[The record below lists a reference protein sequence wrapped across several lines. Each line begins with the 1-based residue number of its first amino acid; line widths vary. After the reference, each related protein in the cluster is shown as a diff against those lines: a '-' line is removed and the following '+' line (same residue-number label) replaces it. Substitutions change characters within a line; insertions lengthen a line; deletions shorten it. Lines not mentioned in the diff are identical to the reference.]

1 MQPNKTDQARLALQS
16 HAGPLSMRERRAL
29 ILCDGQR
36 DLKELTALLGV
47 DAPALVMHLCEAG
60 YLNNAVV
67 EPAAKVPVPLRA
79 RASAV
84 APIPVAAP
92 APAPAPAPQTQATG
106 TRRSLVAAKLY
117 LIDMLELQRDESA
130 VAHRKQLQA
139 CQDPD
144 AIVAHLLTGVHCL
157 QRIASNSLAQCVR
170 ERLAE
175 VLPES
180 YLSAL
185 ERLDPIL
192 PQSSGARVVATQSF
206 GATKPLPSPAQ
217 HSW

>member
-47 DAPALVMHLCEAG
+47 DAPALVMHLYEAG
-60 YLNNAVV
+60 YLNNTVV
-67 EPAAKVPVPLRA
+67 ESVASAPAPPAARPP
-79 RASAV
+79 AV
-84 APIPVAAP
+84 APVPVAVP
-92 APAPAPAPQTQATG
+92 APIPASQAQATG

-117 LIDMLELQRDESA
+117 LIGMLELQRDESA
-130 VAHRKQLQA
+130 VAQRKQLQA

-144 AIVAHLLTGVHCL
+144 AIVANLLAGVHCL
-157 QRIASNSLAQCVR
+157 QRIASTSLAQRVR

-180 YLSAL
+180 YLPAL
-185 ERLDPIL
+185 QRLDLGVPE
-192 PQSSGARVVATQSF
+192 SSAA
-206 GATKPLPSPAQ
+206 
-217 HSW
+217 

>member
-1 MQPNKTDQARLALQS
+1 MRPNKTDQALLALHS

-36 DLKELTALLGV
+36 DLRELTALLGA
-47 DAPALVMHLCEAG
+47 DAPALVMHLYEAG
-60 YLNNAVV
+60 YLGNTVV
-67 EPAAKVPVPLRA
+67 EPVAKVPTPLPA
-79 RASAV
+79 RAPAA

-92 APAPAPAPQTQATG
+92 APVPTLAPAPQTQAIG

-117 LIDMLELQRDESA
+117 LIGMLELQRDESA
-130 VAHRKQLQA
+130 IAQRKQLQA

-144 AIVAHLLTGVHCL
+144 AIVAHLLAGVHCL
-157 QRIASNSLAQCVR
+157 QRIASTSLAQRVR

-180 YLSAL
+180 YLPAL
-185 ERLDPIL
+185 ERLDLIVA
-192 PQSSGARVVATQSF
+192 QSSAA
-206 GATKPLPSPAQ
+206 
-217 HSW
+217 

>member
-29 ILCDGQR
+29 ILCDGRR

-47 DAPALVMHLCEAG
+47 DAPALVMHLYEAG
-60 YLNNAVV
+60 YLSNTVV
-67 EPAAKVPVPLRA
+67 ELVARAPATLSVRAPAA
-79 RASAV
+79 

-92 APAPAPAPQTQATG
+92 APAADPQTQATG
-106 TRRSLVAAKLY
+106 TRRSLVAAKFY
-117 LIDMLELQRDESA
+117 LIGMLELQRDESA
-130 VAHRKQLQA
+130 VAQRKQLQA

-144 AIVAHLLTGVHCL
+144 AIVAHLLAGVHCL
-157 QRIASNSLAQCVR
+157 QRIASTSLAQRVR

-180 YLSAL
+180 YLPAL
-185 ERLDPIL
+185 ERLDLAVPR
-192 PQSSGARVVATQSF
+192 SSVA
-206 GATKPLPSPAQ
+206 
-217 HSW
+217 

>member
-47 DAPALVMHLCEAG
+47 DAPALVMHLYEAG
-60 YLNNAVV
+60 YLNNTVV
-67 EPAAKVPVPLRA
+67 DLVPKAP
-79 RASAV
+79 ASAA
-84 APIPVAAP
+84 APIPVAVP
-92 APAPAPAPQTQATG
+92 APMPAPAPQTQATG

-117 LIDMLELQRDESA
+117 LIGMLELQRDESA
-130 VAHRKQLQA
+130 VAQRKQLQA

-144 AIVAHLLTGVHCL
+144 AIVAHLLAGVHCL
-157 QRIASNSLAQCVR
+157 QRIASTSLAQRVR

-180 YLSAL
+180 YLPAL
-185 ERLDPIL
+185 ERLDLIVA
-192 PQSSGARVVATQSF
+192 QSSAA
-206 GATKPLPSPAQ
+206 
-217 HSW
+217 

>member
-47 DAPALVMHLCEAG
+47 DAPALVMNLYEAG
-60 YLNNAVV
+60 YLGNTVV
-67 EPAAKVPVPLRA
+67 EPVARVPAQLPTRAPAA
-79 RASAV
+79 

-92 APAPAPAPQTQATG
+92 APNPAPAPQTQATG

-117 LIDMLELQRDESA
+117 LIGMLELQRDESA

-144 AIVAHLLTGVHCL
+144 AIMAHLLAGVHCL
-157 QRIASNSLAQCVR
+157 QRIASTSLAQRVR

-180 YLSAL
+180 CLPAL
-185 ERLDPIL
+185 ERFDLAV
-192 PQSSGARVVATQSF
+192 PQSSAA
-206 GATKPLPSPAQ
+206 
-217 HSW
+217 

>member
-47 DAPALVMHLCEAG
+47 DAPALVMHLYEAG
-60 YLNNAVV
+60 YLNNTVV
-67 EPAAKVPVPLRA
+67 DLVPKAP
-79 RASAV
+79 ASAA
-84 APIPVAAP
+84 APIPVAVPAPTP
-92 APAPAPAPQTQATG
+92 APAPETQATG

-117 LIDMLELQRDESA
+117 LIGMLELQRDESA
-130 VAHRKQLQA
+130 VAQRKQLQS

-144 AIVAHLLTGVHCL
+144 AIVAHLLAGVHCL
-157 QRIASNSLAQCVR
+157 QRIASTSLAQRVR

-180 YLSAL
+180 YLPAL
-185 ERLDPIL
+185 ERLDLIVA
-192 PQSSGARVVATQSF
+192 QSSAA
-206 GATKPLPSPAQ
+206 
-217 HSW
+217 

>member
-29 ILCDGQR
+29 ILCDGRR
-36 DLKELTALLGV
+36 DLKELTALLGM
-47 DAPALVMHLCEAG
+47 DAPALVMHLYEAG

-67 EPAAKVPVPLRA
+67 EPVARVPAPLPTRA
-79 RASAV
+79 LAV
-84 APIPVAAP
+84 APIPVVAP
-92 APAPAPAPQTQATG
+92 TPVPAPAPQTQATG

-117 LIDMLELQRDESA
+117 LIGMLELQRDESA
-130 VAHRKQLQA
+130 VAQRKQLQS

-144 AIVAHLLTGVHCL
+144 AIVAHLLAGVHCL
-157 QRIASNSLAQCVR
+157 QRIASNSLAQRVR

-180 YLSAL
+180 YLPAL
-185 ERLDPIL
+185 ERLEL
-192 PQSSGARVVATQSF
+192 AVPQSSAA
-206 GATKPLPSPAQ
+206 
-217 HSW
+217 

>member
-36 DLKELTALLGV
+36 DLKELTALLGL
-47 DAPALVMHLCEAG
+47 DTPALVMHLYEAG
-60 YLNNAVV
+60 YLNNTVV
-67 EPAAKVPVPLRA
+67 ELAARAPAAPPA
-79 RASAV
+79 RAAEV
-84 APIPVAAP
+84 APIPVA
-92 APAPAPAPQTQATG
+92 APAPAPQTQATG

-117 LIDMLELQRDESA
+117 LIGMLELQRDESA
-130 VAHRKQLQA
+130 VAQRKQLQA

-144 AIVAHLLTGVHCL
+144 AIVAHLLAGVHCL
-157 QRIASNSLAQCVR
+157 QRIASNSLAQRVR

-180 YLSAL
+180 YLPAL
-185 ERLDPIL
+185 ERLDL
-192 PQSSGARVVATQSF
+192 AMPQSSAA
-206 GATKPLPSPAQ
+206 
-217 HSW
+217 